1 MALQSLLLWSLSVGF
16 MSHFR
21 NAVLYLQ
28 FYMTGSFIV
37 FLVIVYFL
45 VILFLGKQGCDAS
58 CDFHCITKL
67 SHQLPVSTTAELVII
82 CIFIGNQKHNT
93 VIMLDTFTIAH
104 KSVKICTSKKLG
116 NQKLQ
121 LSFLFFFNLST
132 FNMLPKPNYNIFIC
146 GIFCQMGFFGS
157 AYSDVVIL
165 IICLATDAA
174 LRHNSIRFQ
183 GGDDGVFWEDYK
195 QKVVVSK
202 PSCQSMLHRGP
213 HQPHPPLSAN
223 SWFIHH

>member
-1 MALQSLLLWSLSVGF
+1 MALQSLLLWSLSVSF

-67 SHQLPVSTTAELVII
+67 SHALDQLPVSTTAELVII

-121 LSFLFFFNLST
+121 LSFLFFFKFINFQHAAETKLQHFYMWYILSDGLLWVCAQWCGY
-132 FNMLPKPNYNIFIC
+132 FNHLLGHWC
-146 GIFCQMGFFGS
+146 CTQ
-157 AYSDVVIL
+157 
-165 IICLATDAA
+165 T
-174 LRHNSIRFQ
+174 
-183 GGDDGVFWEDYK
+183 
-195 QKVVVSK
+195 
-202 PSCQSMLHRGP
+202 
-213 HQPHPPLSAN
+213 
-223 SWFIHH
+223 

>member
-67 SHQLPVSTTAELVII
+67 SHALDQLPVSTTAELVII

-121 LSFLFFFNLST
+121 LSFLFFLIYQLST
-132 FNMLPKPNYNIFIC
+132 CCRNQTTTFLY
-146 GIFCQMGFFGS
+146 
-157 AYSDVVIL
+157 VVYFVRWASL
-165 IICLATDAA
+165 G
-174 LRHNSIRFQ
+174 LRTVMWLF
-183 GGDDGVFWEDYK
+183 
-195 QKVVVSK
+195 
-202 PSCQSMLHRGP
+202 
-213 HQPHPPLSAN
+213 
-223 SWFIHH
+223 